1 MEQTLTFH
9 LEEFDG
15 PLDLLLHLVSK
26 NKMDLYNIEITT
38 LIDQYTQIIR
48 DVQQNRMDL
57 ASEFIEMAARLVQM
71 KSYLLLP
78 KSEEAERMK
87 QELTGELIE
96 YSQCKQVAQQLKQRE
111 QDISCT
117 LRSPMQMEQDMTYT
131 LHHPA
136 YLLRD
141 ALRSAMGK
149 KISRKPPTQQQ
160 FEPIVTAP
168 FVSVGSRVVFV
179 LRSLVSGKFSRLK
192 QLFLKS
198 NSKSQTVATFLAVLE
213 LVRAGRMTID
223 DDEHLALT
231 NRKTKQP
238 QSGSSE

>member
-1 MEQTLTFH
+1 MEQALTFH
-9 LEEFDG
+9 LEEFEG

-26 NKMDLYNIEITT
+26 NKMDLYDIEITT

-48 DVQQNRMDL
+48 TVQQNRMEL

-96 YSQCKQVAQQLKQRE
+96 YSQCKQVAQQLKQWER
-111 QDISCT
+111 DISCT
-117 LRSPMQMEQDMTYT
+117 LRKPMQIEQDMTYT

-149 KISRKPPTQQQ
+149 TVLRREPTQQQ

-168 FVSVGSRVVFV
+168 FVSVGSRVVFI
-179 LRSLVSGKFSRLK
+179 LRSLVSGKFSCLK
-192 QLFLKS
+192 QLFSKS

-213 LVRAGRMTID
+213 LVRAGRLTID
-223 DDEHLALT
+223 EQEHLTLG
-231 NRKTKQP
+231 NRKHKQAH
-238 QSGSSE
+238 SSAEQ

>member
-117 LRSPMQMEQDMTYT
+117 LRSPMQVEQDMTYT

>member
-117 LRSPMQMEQDMTYT
+117 LRSPMQVEQDMTYT

-149 KISRKPPTQQQ
+149 KISRKPPTQHSSSLLLQRR
-160 FEPIVTAP
+160 
-168 FVSVGSRVVFV
+168 SYRSGHGSC
-179 LRSLVSGKFSRLK
+179 
-192 QLFLKS
+192 LFCAALCRE
-198 NSKSQTVATFLAVLE
+198 NSAA
-213 LVRAGRMTID
+213 
-223 DDEHLALT
+223 
-231 NRKTKQP
+231 
-238 QSGSSE
+238 

>member
-1 MEQTLTFH
+1 MEQALTFH
-9 LEEFDG
+9 LEEFEG
-15 PLDLLLHLVSK
+15 PLDLLLHLISK
-26 NKMDLYNIEITT
+26 NKMDLYEIEITT

-48 DVQQNRMDL
+48 TVQQNRMEL

-96 YSQCKQVAQQLKQRE
+96 YNLCKQVAAQLGERE
-111 QDISCT
+111 QDIGCA
-117 LRSPMQMEQDMTYT
+117 LRKPMEIEQDMTYT

-141 ALRSAMGK
+141 ALRNAMEK
-149 KISRKPPTQQQ
+149 NTSRKPPTQKQ
-160 FEPIVTAP
+160 FDPIVTAP

-179 LRSLVSGKFSRLK
+179 LRNLVAGKLK
-192 QLFLKS
+192 KLQDLFQKS
-198 NSKSQTVATFLAVLE
+198 DGRSQTVATFLAVLE
-213 LVRAGRMTID
+213 LIRAGRMSIEQDQT
-223 DDEHLALT
+223 LAL
-231 NRKTKQP
+231 NSRRKK
-238 QSGSSE
+238 E